1 MRLAMISLATVTAS
15 TACVGLM
22 FLYALVAPTRPAPS
36 IAIAVVQPDAGWRGG
51 PIEDWKVA
59 PSDKALVTLA
69 SDAY

>member
-1 MRLAMISLATVTAS
+1 MRLAMISLAAMTAS

-36 IAIAVVQPDAGWRGG
+36 IAIAVVEPDASWRGG
-51 PIEDWKVA
+51 PMEDWAVA
-59 PSDKALVTLA
+59 PPSKPLVALA